1 MREGTGVN
9 GGAPERMGDGK
20 VGVVGG
26 EERLTWI
33 RRVLIETG
41 EKGQTLGVGAHT
53 SKLTL
58 NIETHTH
65 THTLSQPRSTH
76 TPHQC
81 NTSLFRHSLMKDG
94 QVQHQEAV
102 A

>member
-9 GGAPERMGDGK
+9 GGAAGVDG
-20 VGVVGG
+20 GWESRGCRG

-65 THTLSQPRSTH
+65 THTQSQPRSTH

-81 NTSLFRHSLMKDG
+81 NPSLFRHSPMKDG

>member
-65 THTLSQPRSTH
+65 IHCRNQGAPTPPTSVTLAYSDIP
-76 TPHQC
+76 
-81 NTSLFRHSLMKDG
+81 
-94 QVQHQEAV
+94 
-102 A
+102 

>member
-1 MREGTGVN
+1 
-9 GGAPERMGDGK
+9 MGDGK

-26 EERLTWI
+26 GERLTWI

-65 THTLSQPRSTH
+65 TLSQPRSTH

-81 NTSLFRHSLMKDG
+81 NPSLFRHSLMKDG

>member
-26 EERLTWI
+26 EERLI
-33 RRVLIETG
+33 RTLLIQVETG

-65 THTLSQPRSTH
+65 IHCRNQGAPTPPTSVTLAYSDIP
-76 TPHQC
+76 
-81 NTSLFRHSLMKDG
+81 
-94 QVQHQEAV
+94 
-102 A
+102 

>member
-65 THTLSQPRSTH
+65 TYTVATKEHPH
-76 TPHQC
+76 TPP
-81 NTSLFRHSLMKDG
+81 
-94 QVQHQEAV
+94 V
-102 A
+102 